1 MLFGMSD
8 NIVIAGDTP
17 YSTSINSSFP
27 SFPVVLVSKIEFSF
41 TQILMVGDCTHR
53 VYPVSAFSLNFSMTA
68 SSGSRLPLSC
78 DYTAKLQRYFHT
90 AKFPNKKICHF
101 AKNFI
106 PGIWFY
112 VFMSLKY
119 AVKHILGITL
129 HIYLKKVP

>member
-41 TQILMVGDCTHR
+41 TQILMVADCTHR

-68 SSGSRLPLSC
+68 SSGAAYHSLVITQQNYNDIFIR
-78 DYTAKLQRYFHT
+78 
-90 AKFPNKKICHF
+90 PNFQTKK
-101 AKNFI
+101 
-106 PGIWFY
+106 Y
-112 VFMSLKY
+112 VILLKILFQASGFMFLC
-119 AVKHILGITL
+119 
-129 HIYLKKVP
+129 P